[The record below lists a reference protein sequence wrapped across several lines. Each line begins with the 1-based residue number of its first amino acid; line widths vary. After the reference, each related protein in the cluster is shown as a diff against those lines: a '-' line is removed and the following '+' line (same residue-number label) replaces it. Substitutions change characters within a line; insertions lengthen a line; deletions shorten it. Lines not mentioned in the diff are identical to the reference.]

1 MASVSHN
8 RKNGRRQIQFGD
20 TDGSRKTIRLGKVP
34 RKAAEIAKTQVE
46 HLIASKALSS
56 PLKPQTS
63 EWLKTID
70 SALHSRIAAAGLI
83 DGRKSVVL
91 GEYLSDYISKRSKA
105 DAKPSTVGN
114 WKTTERLLT
123 DVLW

>member
-63 EWLKTID
+63 EWVKTHRFG
-70 SALHSRIAAAGLI
+70 SAFPYRGSWAH
-83 DGRKSVVL
+83 
-91 GEYLSDYISKRSKA
+91 
-105 DAKPSTVGN
+105 
-114 WKTTERLLT
+114 
-123 DVLW
+123 